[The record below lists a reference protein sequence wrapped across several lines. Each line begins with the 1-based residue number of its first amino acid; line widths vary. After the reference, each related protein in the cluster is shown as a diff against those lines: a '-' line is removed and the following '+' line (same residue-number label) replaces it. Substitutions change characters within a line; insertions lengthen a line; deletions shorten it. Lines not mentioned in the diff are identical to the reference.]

1 MSSSSVGSA
10 HPVSLPRTPLRLA
23 GGLPTK
29 TGAKFVPRTAAAPA
43 TTGVRYLSSSV
54 QLTDLAP
61 HVREFVED
69 HVKILRPAKVH
80 VCDGSVEENQGM
92 VKLLQ
97 DIGRL
102 KKLDKYE
109 NW

>member
-1 MSSSSVGSA
+1 MSNVSSD
-10 HPVSLPRTPLRLA
+10 PTLSLPPNRAPLRLA

-29 TGAKFVPRTAAAPA
+29 TGAKFITRTALTA
-43 TTGVRYLSSSV
+43 TPGVRHLSSSI

-61 HVREFVED
+61 HVREFVEE
-69 HVKILRPAKVH
+69 HTKILQPAKVH
-80 VCDGSVEENQGM
+80 VCDGSLEENQSM

-102 KKLDKYE
+102 KKLNKYE

>member
-1 MSSSSVGSA
+1 MSIVSS
-10 HPVSLPRTPLRLA
+10 PLPRTPLRLA
-23 GGLPTK
+23 DGLPTK
-29 TGAKFVPRTAAAPA
+29 TGSKFIPRTSPAPTA
-43 TTGVRYLSSSV
+43 TTGVRYLSASI

-61 HVREFVED
+61 HVREFVEE
-69 HVKILRPAKVH
+69 HVKILQPAKVH
-80 VCDGSVEENQGM
+80 VCDGSTEENQSM